1 MTFLFEQSF
10 IGYLSQPWPWY
21 IAGILIASVMVFLL
35 FTGKHFGVS
44 ATLRAGC
51 SALGAGKLSDFFHF
65 DWKKAQG
72 WNLLFILGGLIGGY
86 IASTFLASPE
96 PMEIGERTAEHI
108 QSMGFSLPAASKDKI
123 SGMLP
128 AEFTDTEFIFS
139 LKGMSLL
146 ILGGFFVGFGTRY
159 AGGCTSGHA
168 ISGLSALQLPS
179 LIAVIGFFIGGLT
192 MTYLLMPLFF

>member
-1 MTFLFEQSF
+1 MTFLFAQTV

-21 IAGILIASVMVFLL
+21 VAGTLIASVMVLL
-35 FTGKHFGVS
+35 LYSGKHFGVS

-51 SALGAGKLSDFFHF
+51 SAFGAGKLSDFFHF

-72 WNLLFILGGLIGGY
+72 WNLLFILGALIGGFL
-86 IASTFLASPE
+86 ASTYLSSPE
-96 PMEIGERTAEHI
+96 PMEIGQRTAEHV
-108 QSMGFSLPAASKDKI
+108 QSLGLSLPADSKNVG

-128 AEFTDTEFIFS
+128 AEFAQNDFVFS
-139 LKGMSLL
+139 FKGLTLL

-168 ISGLSALQLPS
+168 ISGLSDLQLPS

-192 MTYLLMPLFF
+192 MTYLLLPLFM